1 VQSPVEK
8 LNLIWIQL
16 LNAEERAH
24 SSKWIR
30 LLRSPFWY
38 PVSMVFSHVL
48 YPLMKK
54 EWRKE
59 VTTFFGIP
67 MTVALPSGTD
77 ILLNGIKSHDSEIR
91 LSKFLTRQLQ
101 PGQIFIDIGAHHGY
115 YTLLAS
121 SLVGQNGKV
130 YSVEASRH
138 SFELLQYNTIQYN
151 TIQYNSSTYHNIKIY
166 HNAASD
172 QLGEIVF
179 YEYPGP
185 YAEYN
190 TMVKGSYDH
199 AIWRSKVEETVT
211 RVDTIILDN
220 LIEENGISKAT
231 IKIDVEG
238 GEYVVLKG
246 LGRSLSHGN
255 FTIIMEYLYS
265 TDTGNFHHRAVTLLK
280 ETGYSAHYINAVG
293 ELECVENIDDY
304 LRKEKLDSDNLVFRL
319 PSSP

>member
-1 VQSPVEK
+1 MERSSYLINRLVQSPVEK

-130 YSVEASRH
+130 YSVEASRN

-151 TIQYNSSTYHNIKIY
+151 TIQYN
-166 HNAASD
+166 
-172 QLGEIVF
+172 
-179 YEYPGP
+179 
-185 YAEYN
+185 
-190 TMVKGSYDH
+190 
-199 AIWRSKVEETVT
+199 
-211 RVDTIILDN
+211 TIQ
-220 LIEENGISKAT
+220 
-231 IKIDVEG
+231 
-238 GEYVVLKG
+238 
-246 LGRSLSHGN
+246 
-255 FTIIMEYLYS
+255 
-265 TDTGNFHHRAVTLLK
+265 
-280 ETGYSAHYINAVG
+280 
-293 ELECVENIDDY
+293 
-304 LRKEKLDSDNLVFRL
+304 
-319 PSSP
+319 